1 MTTDVGRV
9 ASDRALL
16 ASLPEPV
23 PVSAL
28 PGNDPSRELPL
39 AQQIAEALV
48 ATLGDAIWATE
59 LAFCQGARRCDLWT
73 ISANSSAG
81 FKARAYE
88 IKISRADFRR
98 DSVVKQREARL
109 FSDQFFYVT
118 PAGLIRPDE
127 VPDWAGLIEYE
138 DGRFKTVVQA
148 PYRDKDAPTWELVV
162 SLIRNS
168 GNVNRDTGLLKQR
181 LHFAE
186 RKISHATAAIKSA
199 GRQPWEFGL

>member
-1 MTTDVGRV
+1 MGEAVI
-9 ASDRALL
+9 ALAEDR
-16 ASLPEPV
+16 P
-23 PVSAL
+23 
-28 PGNDPSRELPL
+28 LPL
-39 AQQIAEALV
+39 AQEIVEAL
-48 ATLGDAIWATE
+48 AKTLGDAIYATE

-88 IKISRADFRR
+88 VKISRADFRR
-98 DSVVKQREARL
+98 DNAIKQREARL

-118 PAGLIRPDE
+118 PAGLIKPEE
-127 VPDWAGLIEYE
+127 VPDWAGLMEYR
-138 DGRFKTVVQA
+138 DGAFKTVVPA

-168 GNVNRDTGLLKQR
+168 GNVNRDTDLLR
-181 LHFAE
+181 LRVREAE
-186 RKISHATAAIKSA
+186 RKLSYARKCIENQ

>member
-1 MTTDVGRV
+1 MTADAAEIAR
-9 ASDRALL
+9 L
-16 ASLPEPV
+16 AEPE
-23 PVSAL
+23 
-28 PGNDPSRELPL
+28 RELPL
-39 AQQIAEALV
+39 AQQIVEALV
-48 ATLGDAIWATE
+48 KTLGDAIWATE
-59 LAFCQGARRCDLWT
+59 LAFSQGARRCDLWT

-98 DSVVKQREARL
+98 DTAVKQREARL

-127 VPDWAGLIEYE
+127 VPDWAGLIEFA
-138 DGRFKTVVQA
+138 DGQFKTVLQA

-168 GNVNRDTGLLKQR
+168 GNVNRDTDLLKIR
-181 LHFAE
+181 ALTAE
-186 RKISHATAAIKSA
+186 RKIAAASKAIEAA
-199 GRQPWEFGL
+199 GRKPWQFGL

>member
-1 MTTDVGRV
+1 MNE
-9 ASDRALL
+9 AS
-16 ASLPEPV
+16 
-23 PVSAL
+23 
-28 PGNDPSRELPL
+28 LPL
-39 AQQIAEALV
+39 AQQIVEALAASV
-48 ATLGDAIWATE
+48 GDAIFATE
-59 LAFCQGARRCDLWT
+59 LAFCQGVRRCDFWM

-88 IKISRADFRR
+88 VKISRSDFRR
-98 DSVVKQREARL
+98 DSAIKQREARL

-118 PAGLIRPDE
+118 PAGLLRPE
-127 VPDWAGLIEYE
+127 EIPDWAGLIEFA
-138 DGRFKTVVQA
+138 DGKFRTVVNA

-181 LHFAE
+181 LALAE
-186 RKISHATAAIKSA
+186 RQLSNARKSIMNA

>member
-1 MTTDVGRV
+1 MADL
-9 ASDRALL
+9 ALL
-16 ASLPEPV
+16 E
-23 PVSAL
+23 SA
-28 PGNDPSRELPL
+28 PIPL
-39 AQQIAEALV
+39 AQQIVEAL
-48 ATLGDAIWATE
+48 AGSLGDAIFATE

-98 DSVVKQREARL
+98 DNAIKQREARL

-118 PAGLIRPDE
+118 PAGLLKPEE
-127 VPDWAGLIEYE
+127 VPDWAGLIEWR
-138 DGRFKTVVQA
+138 DGTFKTVVPA

-168 GNVNRDTGLLKQR
+168 GNVNRDTDLLKLR
-181 LHFAE
+181 LRNAE
-186 RKISHATAAIKSA
+186 RQISQAKKAIELRGIKA
-199 GRQPWEFGL
+199 WEIGL

>member
-1 MTTDVGRV
+1 MGDVPDN
-9 ASDRALL
+9 SI
-16 ASLPEPV
+16 
-23 PVSAL
+23 
-28 PGNDPSRELPL
+28 PL
-39 AQQIAEALV
+39 AQEIVEALS
-48 ATLGDAIWATE
+48 ASLGDAIFATE

-98 DSVVKQREARL
+98 DTAIKQREARL

-118 PAGLIRPDE
+118 TAGLIRKDE

-138 DGRFKTVVQA
+138 GGQFKTVLQA

-168 GNVNRDTGLLKQR
+168 GNVNRDTDLLKLR
-181 LHFAE
+181 VREAE
-186 RKISHATAAIKSA
+186 RRLSYARKCVESQ
-199 GRQPWEFGL
+199 GRMAWEFGL